1 MKKTTF
7 SLRVRYGETDK
18 MGVVYHGN
26 YAQYLELGRT
36 EWLREMGFSYKWMEE
51 NGVMLPVVNLNVNYK
66 LPARYDDELSITTT
80 LRKIP
85 TYKIEFDY
93 EITNN
98 KGQVLITA
106 ETTLVF
112 INMMTNKLMKAPEY
126 LLEKIKN

>member
-1 MKKTTF
+1 LKKTTF
-7 SLRVRYGETDK
+7 SFRVRYGETDK

-51 NGVMLPVVNLNVNYK
+51 NGVMLPVVNLNLNFK
-66 LPARYDDELSITTT
+66 KSARYDDELIVTTS

-85 TYKIEFDY
+85 TYRIEFDY
-93 EITNN
+93 EIKN
-98 KGQVLITA
+98 KDGVVLVTA

-112 INMMTNKLMKAPEY
+112 INTETNKLVKAPQY
-126 LLEKIKN
+126 LLEKLE

>member
-7 SLRVRYGETDK
+7 SFRVRYGETDK

-51 NGVMLPVVNLNVNYK
+51 NGVMLPVVNLNLNFK
-66 LPARYDDELSITTT
+66 KSARYDDELIVTTS

-85 TYKIEFDY
+85 TYRIEFDY
-93 EITNN
+93 EIKN
-98 KGQVLITA
+98 KDGVVLVTA

-112 INMMTNKLMKAPEY
+112 INTETNKLVKAPQY
-126 LLEKIKN
+126 LLEKLE

>member
-7 SLRVRYGETDK
+7 SFRVRYGETDK

-36 EWLREMGFSYKWMEE
+36 EWLREMGFSYKWMEA
-51 NGVMLPVVNLNVNYK
+51 NGVMLPVVNLSINYK
-66 LPARYDDELSITTT
+66 QSARYDDELTVTTT

-85 TYKIEFDY
+85 TYRIEFDY
-93 EITNN
+93 EIKN
-98 KGQVLITA
+98 KDGSILVAA

-112 INMMTNKLMKAPEY
+112 INSKTNKLMKAPQY
-126 LLEKIKN
+126 LIEKIG